1 LCNNEST
8 YELIDSTIP
17 FNLTGNHKNKIYK
30 FTNGQPYYTVAI
42 CRKISE
48 QYTLDRLVSTSQI
61 NYCIMNEIFS
71 NMGSIN
77 EHFEYILDISF
88 ARFKNKDKYKT
99 ILFLLSQNPANLATI
114 ARYMKKPSGEISNYL
129 KALLK
134 TDVIFRIEG
143 VYHIRE
149 PLFSFW
155 INNKYLGLITD
166 ITSEKV
172 IEHLLANLEEK
183 YQKISTKLGIA
194 KEYEIKYKLEELY
207 NIELKISAGMAF
219 LGHGVIAGGRLH
231 YELKRNLKEGS
242 IKRLKQNIELLNK
255 VGKILKDEPEL
266 G

>member
-1 LCNNEST
+1 
-8 YELIDSTIP
+8 
-17 FNLTGNHKNKIYK
+17 
-30 FTNGQPYYTVAI
+30 
-42 CRKISE
+42 
-48 QYTLDRLVSTSQI
+48 
-61 NYCIMNEIFS
+61 MNEIFS

-77 EHFEYILDISF
+77 EHFEYILDISL

-99 ILFLLSQNPANLATI
+99 ILFLLSQSHANLATI
-114 ARYMKKPSGEISNYL
+114 ARHMKKPSGEISNYL

-155 INNKYLGLITD
+155 INNKYLGLTTD

-183 YQKISTKLGIA
+183 YQKISTELGIA

-207 NIELKISAGMAF
+207 NIELKKYLKDNIEFDLIGIKNKMTYIFEIKWRNKKTDYKDIDNLIQKITKSEFG
-219 LGHGVIAGGRLH
+219 I
-231 YELKRNLKEGS
+231 KRNKMVFISKSGYTQSAIEFA
-242 IKRLKQNIELLNK
+242 KQQEIELLNRDFRK
-255 VGKILKDEPEL
+255 HSQ
-266 G
+266 